1 MSVRTEDSPVRRS
14 TAADGKS
21 LIAGHDAGRA
31 AATGWLRA
39 RWCAFRDRMLQDV
52 RFQRWAAGFPLT
64 AWLARKRTSE
74 LFDLTAGFVYSQIL
88 QAVVRLD
95 ILPLMSKGPVPFA
108 RLVSRARLSDDAARR
123 LFDGAV
129 ALRLMERRG
138 QEAGHTLYGLGDLGA
153 ALLANPGVC
162 AMIRH
167 HALLYRDMADPVA
180 LLRGETVDAEGHTA
194 LSQYWAYVRN
204 RDADAL
210 PPEQVS
216 DYSALMGISQA
227 FIAEEILRA
236 YPVGK
241 HAQLLDIGGGQ
252 GAFIQAAA
260 AETTATRF
268 QLFDLPAVAERA
280 ARRFAETGL
289 AERCTAH
296 GGDMFAGDYPSGADL
311 ICLIRV
317 LYDHS
322 DDAILELLT
331 AVRNHMAADSTLLVA
346 EPMAGVRGAERMGDA
361 YFGMYLF
368 AMHGGRPR
376 TEAELTSFLKSAGF
390 STVKRHPVRNP
401 MLTSV
406 MTARP

>member
-1 MSVRTEDSPVRRS
+1 
-14 TAADGKS
+14 
-21 LIAGHDAGRA
+21 
-31 AATGWLRA
+31 
-39 RWCAFRDRMLQDV
+39 MLQDI

-88 QAVVRLD
+88 HAIVSLD
-95 ILPLMSKGPVPFA
+95 ILPLMSKGPIPFA
-108 RLVSRARLSDDAARR
+108 RLLSEVQLSEDAARR

-138 QEAGHTLYGLGDLGA
+138 EEAGHTLYGLGDLGA
-153 ALLANPGVC
+153 ALLANPGVG

-167 HALLYRDMADPVA
+167 HALLYRDLTDPVA
-180 LLRGETVDAEGHTA
+180 LLRGETVDTDGHTA
-194 LSQYWAYVRN
+194 LSRYWAYVRN
-204 RDADAL
+204 QDADTL
-210 PPEQVS
+210 PAEQVS

-236 YPVGK
+236 YPIGR
-241 HAQLLDIGGGQ
+241 HAQVLDIGGGQ

-260 AETTATRF
+260 AETTQTRF

-280 ARRFAETGL
+280 AQRFAEAGL
-289 AERCTAH
+289 AERCVAH
-296 GGDMFAGDYPSGADL
+296 GGDMFAGDYPPGADL

-322 DDAILELLT
+322 DDAIVKLLT
-331 AVRNHMAADSTLLVA
+331 AIRGHMAADSTLLVA
-346 EPMAGVRGAERMGDA
+346 EPMAGVRSAERMGDA

-376 TEAELTSFLKSAGF
+376 TQAELTSFLKEAGF
-390 STVKRHPVRNP
+390 STVTRHSVRNP

-406 MTARP
+406 VTARP